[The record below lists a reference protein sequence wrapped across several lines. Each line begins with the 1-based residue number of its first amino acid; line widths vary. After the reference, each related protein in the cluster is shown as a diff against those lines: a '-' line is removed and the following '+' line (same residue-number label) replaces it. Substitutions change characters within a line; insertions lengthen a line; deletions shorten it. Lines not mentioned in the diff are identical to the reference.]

1 MQPSALASTAS
12 STVQTDI
19 LNCRNR
25 IEQYQWRLQDNNQTH
40 CNVAFKMTRNQ
51 TRLPGLSCQRSD
63 PLNHTVTRQPP
74 ALKQSTLSLLLYWTH
89 PIEAGVLNQS
99 EFRNFI
105 AMTVNFWLWRTPYS
119 VDLFITWMINSA
131 KIPKSIV
138 TIKAS
143 ILVMNKCQNYTG

>member
-25 IEQYQWRLQDNNQTH
+25 IEQYISKDCKIATIH
-40 CNVAFKMTRNQ
+40 VAFKMTRNQ
-51 TRLPGLSCQRSD
+51 TRLPGLSCQCSD

-105 AMTVNFWLWRTPYS
+105 AMTVNFWLWRNPYS
-119 VDLFITWMINSA
+119 VDLFITRMINSA